1 MALRNQPYIPIYVD
15 DILTDEKLMQCNT
28 EALSIYPW
36 IIFILHKQEEYGKI
50 LLKQKHKQS
59 EKQIENFAKV
69 ISRLLPFDLQYILI
83 GLDDLIEE
91 KVLRIEGD
99 YLIQKRMVRDN
110 EISVM
115 RSNVGKKGQKVKK
128 ENQQNNQD
136 ILLKQSD
143 KQNTVIGNVND
154 NVIGD
159 NNIPTPNTNTGSQ
172 KSKPRNRKDKPG
184 VFDFPLPFQSEEF
197 KQAWEKWFNFR
208 IKSGRAYKT
217 DDGVKNS
224 LKKLQEM
231 GEELAIQSIEN
242 SVSAEYQGLFVP
254 TINKQNNGQKQKQ
267 TIIKNGR
274 VEPSG
279 GGFFQGENNW
289 GIPSSGQH

>member
-28 EALSIYPW
+28 EALAIYPW

-59 EKQIENFAKV
+59 DKQIENFAKV
-69 ISRLLPFDLQYILI
+69 IARLLPFDLQYILI
-83 GLDDLIEE
+83 GLEDLVEE
-91 KVLRIEGD
+91 KVLRIDGD

-115 RSNVGKKGQKVKK
+115 RSAVGKKGQKVKK
-128 ENQQNNQD
+128 QNQQNSED

-143 KQNTVIGNVND
+143 KQNTVIGNGIVND
-154 NVIGD
+154 NGS
-159 NNIPTPNTNTGSQ
+159 NTTTPNLNTNTPSGNQ
-172 KSKPRNRKDKPG
+172 KPKPPRKKKPE
-184 VFDFPLPFQSEEF
+184 VFDFPLPFQSDAF
-197 KQAWEKWFNFR
+197 KKAWEEWFNY
-208 IKSGRAYKT
+208 RAKRGKAYDT
-217 DDGVKNS
+217 EISVVKALES
-224 LKKLQEM
+224 LKEM
-231 GEELAIQSIEN
+231 GEDMAIKSINN
-242 SVSAEYQGLFVP
+242 SIASQYQGLFVP
-254 TINKQNNGQKQKQ
+254 NINKHINNGQQQ

-279 GGFFQGENNW
+279 GGFFAGGENNW
-289 GIPSSGQH
+289 SNP